1 MLVNLNLLLVE
12 ILHPQNSKLNH
23 EIPKKYL
30 SESSDWYLLIFNF
43 NLEPPFSNKKINYS
57 RNFSYNRY

>member
-1 MLVNLNLLLVE
+1 MSVNLNLLLVE

-23 EIPKKYL
+23 EIPRNTCQNRVTGIL
-30 SESSDWYLLIFNF
+30 NF
-43 NLEPPFSNKKINYS
+43 NLEPPFYNKKNNYS

>member
-1 MLVNLNLLLVE
+1 MSVNLNLLLVE

-43 NLEPPFSNKKINYS
+43 NLEPPFSNKKN
-57 RNFSYNRY
+57 